1 MAKKSNLF
9 QKMVVEFG
17 GEEDI
22 DVGALTIECF
32 TKFFEIVKSDLF
44 ETVKFKK
51 FLIPTRSELFSI
63 SSGLPLDTA
72 YFRASILL
80 FTPLVRNDNTKF

>member
-44 ETVKFKK
+44 ETVK
-51 FLIPTRSELFSI
+51 SELFSI